1 MENTMNLNSFKLKV
15 KKGVNKGLTF
25 FGVPANSILIIF
37 GIMLLILTLIPMI
50 YVIIDAFTIHLM
62 ESGAAGLPVG
72 SWTLYHWKELFAS
85 DTSVGYFYKPL
96 GNSLL
101 VSVLACIFSII
112 FGGVVAFLVT
122 RTNMPFKKFIST
134 VFIFPYIMPQWTLA
148 LFWKNFFISTNCT
161 AGYVGELQ
169 ALTGF
174 ASPEWLVYGPFS
186 ISLVLGL
193 HYAPFAYILIGGIL
207 RNMDANLEEAATIL
221 NIPRWKIFTRI
232 TIPIVKPA
240 ILSTV
245 LLVFSSAMSS
255 YPVAVTLGKPINF
268 DVLATELQVMLQGG
282 KFSSQA
288 GMGSII
294 SIILILIGVII
305 LTINQV
311 STGNRKQYTT
321 VSGKSGQVSKNNLG
335 KVGKWIVAVI
345 LSILVL
351 FFCIGPMVSFIFE
364 SLLPNS
370 GDYSIG
376 FTTKWWT
383 STEVLRNG
391 YKGIFY
397 TPQIWQALGGS
408 ILLSVVCALFAGTF
422 GLLIGYAVSKKRK
435 SVLAQGVNA
444 LAFLPYLLPSISISA
459 IFFMVSLNIS
469 WLYAMPF
476 LLCVIVGV
484 LKYIPFAS
492 RSSLNAMLQLSGEIE
507 EAAMIQNIPWW
518 KRMLRIVFPIQKSSF
533 LSGYLLPFISCMRE
547 LSLFVFIAP
556 TGMILTT
563 LMFQLE
569 ETGLPALEN
578 GANLILVV
586 VILIFNWLINKV
598 TGASLDKGIG
608 G

>member
-25 FGVPANSILIIF
+25 FGVPANSILIFF
-37 GIMLLILTLIPMI
+37 GIMLLILTLIPMV

-85 DTSVGYFYKPL
+85 DTSIGYFYKPL

-174 ASPEWLVYGPFS
+174 ASPEWLVYGPLS